1 MVRIQEEKVQ
11 LRGKHSLKVSYHDP
25 CHLGRHMGIYDP
37 PRAILNALPGVDLI
51 ERYATKE
58 NTICCGA
65 GGGMRIFESGSLA
78 GKIGQAAIQSAIEVG
93 AEALVTACPFC
104 EMNLEAAARNPNS
117 HIPVYDIMDLV
128 YEALK

>member
-1 MVRIQEEKVQ
+1 
-11 LRGKHSLKVSYHDP
+11 
-25 CHLGRHMGIYDP
+25 MGIYDQ

-78 GKIGQAAIQSAIEVG
+78 EKIGQTAVQSAIEVG

-104 EMNLEAAARNPNS
+104 EMNLESATRNPNNQ
-117 HIPVYDIMDLV
+117 IPVYDIIDLV
-128 YEALK
+128 YETLK